1 MTPAALAI
9 AISLLTLGA
18 FLFSAASTAG
28 MIRLAPR
35 IGLVDKPG
43 HRKIH
48 HVPKPLGG
56 GVGIFLGVALP
67 MLVGIV
73 FFGTQDRHM
82 TATINQGFPDE
93 SEKGLGPWPVIGNL
107 IPDAYWSGI
116 QDQV

>member
-18 FLFSAASTAG
+18 FLVSAASTAG

-56 GVGIFLGVALP
+56 GVGIFLGVAVP
-67 MLVGIV
+67 MLVGV
-73 FFGTQDRHM
+73 
-82 TATINQGFPDE
+82 ALVLTIPV
-93 SEKGLGPWPVIGNL
+93 KGLAGLV
-107 IPDAYWSGI
+107 PDPGLLTGARQQI
-116 QDQV
+116 